1 MGLKAVGV
9 QVITELKWQRDKG
22 SWVKLCL
29 SVRAGG
35 LQGSEMVVISLL

>member
-9 QVITELKWQRDKG
+9 QVITEPKRQRDKG

-29 SVRAGG
+29 SMRAGE
-35 LQGSEMVVISLL
+35 LQGSEMVVMSL